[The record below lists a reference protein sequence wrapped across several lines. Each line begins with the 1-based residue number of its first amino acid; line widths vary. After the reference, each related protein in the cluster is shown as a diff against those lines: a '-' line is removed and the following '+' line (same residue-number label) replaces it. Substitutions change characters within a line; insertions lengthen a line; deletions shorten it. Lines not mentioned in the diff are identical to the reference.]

1 MKPVTLTPPNASLF
15 AGVQVDVPD
24 PDGRDG
30 RRIVGAAPAFRME
43 NRLTGRRIEHEGG
56 VAEDETVPVMVPLE
70 RVRVDCDLEPGDSE
84 LRAVWAYEDSTIPN
98 ETVETSPRRRL
109 GGSR

>member
-1 MKPVTLTPPNASLF
+1 MRPVTLTPPNASLF

-30 RRIVGAAPAFRME
+30 RRIVGAAPAFRVVDD
-43 NRLTGRRIEHEGG
+43 TGR
-56 VAEDETVPVMVPLE
+56 MVPLE
-70 RVRVDCDLEPGDSE
+70 RVSVDCDLEPADTE

-98 ETVETSPRRRL
+98 EIVETSPRRRL
-109 GGSR
+109 GGAR

>member
-1 MKPVTLTPPNASLF
+1 MRPVTLTPPNPSLF

-43 NRLTGRRIEHEGG
+43 GDG
-56 VAEDETVPVMVPLE
+56 EDARMVPLE
-70 RVRVDCDLEPGDSE
+70 RVRVDCHLEPADTE
-84 LRAVWAYEDSTIPN
+84 LRAVWAYEDSTLPN
-98 ETVETSPRRRL
+98 EQTGVSLDPAAVRVV
-109 GGSR
+109 GGLRVS

>member
-1 MKPVTLTPPNASLF
+1 MRPVTLTPPNPSLF

-43 NRLTGRRIEHEGG
+43 SRPTGRMVEIECEL
-56 VAEDETVPVMVPLE
+56 VPEAVPVMVPLE
-70 RVRVDCDLEPGDSE
+70 RVRVDCHLEPADTE

-98 ETVETSPRRRL
+98 EIVETSPRRRL
-109 GGSR
+109 GGAR